1 MTRLIAPQFLYR
13 GGRLETG
20 LAIEMQGDR
29 IAAIRP
35 LGQDRPDL
43 TPFLA
48 MPACVDLQVNGGGG
62 VMLNSTPTPQGV
74 MAIVAAHR
82 ARGTGWIMPTVIT
95 DAPEIMTAAAH
106 AVLECKDEPGVLGL
120 HLEGPHIAAARRG
133 THRAEFI
140 RPFDDQSMV
149 LLTHLRAHGLLVLL
163 TLAPECVGAQ
173 TLRQILD
180 LGVVVS
186 IGHTTATATQTQ
198 AALDNGATCFTHL
211 YNAMPPMTSRDP
223 GVVGTAIAS
232 QAWCGLI
239 ADGIHVSWPMAQIA
253 CRARPV
259 PGRMFL
265 VSDAMATV
273 GGPDQ
278 FELYGE
284 TIRLRGG
291 RLINAEGSLA
301 GAHIDMLQSLH
312 NAHRHIGLPLETA
325 IAMSTDT
332 PCAAMNLPPPDLR
345 AGRSRDEM
353 LVLDTNLLPVWVTQ

>member
-20 LAIEMQGDR
+20 LAIEMRGDR
-29 IAAIRP
+29 IGAIRP

-43 TPFLA
+43 APFVV

-62 VMLNSTPTPQGV
+62 VMLNSTPTAQGV

-95 DAPEIMTAAAH
+95 DAPGTMAAAAR

-120 HLEGPHIAAARRG
+120 HLEGPHIATARRG
-133 THRAEFI
+133 THRAQFI
-140 RPFDDQSMV
+140 RPLDDQTFD
-149 LLTHLRAHGLLVLL
+149 LLTHLRQGGLPVMM
-163 TLAPECVGAQ
+163 TLAPEGVDTF
-173 TLRQILD
+173 TLRKILD

-186 IGHTTATATQTQ
+186 IGHTAATAAQTQ
-198 AALDNGATCFTHL
+198 AAIASGVACFTHL
-211 YNAMPPMTSRDP
+211 YNAMPQMTSRDP
-223 GVVGTAIAS
+223 GVVGTAITS

-259 PGRMFL
+259 PDRMFL

-273 GGPDQ
+273 NGPDH
-278 FELYGE
+278 FNLYGE
-284 TIRLRGG
+284 TIRLRDG
-291 RLINAEGSLA
+291 RLVNAEGRLA
-301 GAHIDMLQSLH
+301 GAHIDMLQSLR
-312 NAHRHIGLPLETA
+312 NAHRHIGLPLA
-325 IAMSTDT
+325 KAVAMATDI
-332 PCAAMNLPPPDLR
+332 PCAVMNLPPPDLR
-345 AGRSRDEM
+345 PGRRRDEM
-353 LVLDTNLLPVWVTQ
+353 LVLDPELAQSEWTV